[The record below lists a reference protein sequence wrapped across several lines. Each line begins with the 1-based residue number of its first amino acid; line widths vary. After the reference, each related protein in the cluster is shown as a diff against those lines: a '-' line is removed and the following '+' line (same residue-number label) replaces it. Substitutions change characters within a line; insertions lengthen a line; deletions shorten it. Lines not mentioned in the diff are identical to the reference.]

1 MFTIT
6 MRLLLL
12 PLLLLSFSFTVSAQP
27 SDHIEDFKLNNLVSG
42 NEFSLKDYAATP
54 TVVIIFTSLHCPYA
68 KLYNQRITKLIAD
81 FESDQVRF
89 VLINPTNPSTYPQD
103 ASDNLKQVIANNRW
117 KVPFLTDPSQ
127 QVARLLGAEKTPEV
141 FVLSQQQGL
150 FKTIYQGAID
160 DNPQV
165 ASDVRHSY
173 LREFLGA
180 QRKDQDGQV
189 RTTPAAGC
197 RIKP

>member
-1 MFTIT
+1 MSAVT
-6 MRLLLL
+6 MRFLL
-12 PLLLLSFSFTVSAQP
+12 PSVLFLSFLSPVTAQQ
-27 SDHIEDFKLNNLVSG
+27 SDYIEDFKLNNLVSG
-42 NEFSLKDYAATP
+42 SEFSLKDYAATP
-54 TVVIIFTSLHCPYA
+54 TVVVIFTSLHCPYA

-81 FESDQVRF
+81 FESDKVRF
-89 VLINPTNPSTYPQD
+89 LLINPTNPAIHPQD
-103 ASDNLKQVIANNRW
+103 TPANLKQVIAENQW

-127 QVARLLGAEKTPEV
+127 KVARLLGAEKTPEV

-150 FKTIYQGAID
+150 YKTIYQGAID

-165 ASDVRHSY
+165 ANDVRHPY
-173 LREFLGA
+173 LREFLSA
-180 QRKDQDGQV
+180 QRKQSAQV